1 MLIMA
6 NSFLP
11 DVEFSQPQSLDGL
24 YRQLAVIKTML
35 KEEMGS
41 KQATMEQQ
49 QDKITALMSMIE
61 AKNKTITE
69 LSQKLEESQRQAEG
83 NRQMVNKL
91 LNDIDRLQQDVGW
104 YRRTYEKRSLLGY
117 LKQKL
122 IKK

>member
-6 NSFLP
+6 NSFLS
-11 DVEFSQPQSLDGL
+11 DVEFSQSQSLDGV
-24 YRQLAVIKTML
+24 YRQLAIIKTML
-35 KEEMGS
+35 KEEIGS

-49 QDKITALMSMIE
+49 QDKITALMSMLE
-61 AKNKTITE
+61 TKNKAITG

-91 LNDIDRLQQDVGW
+91 LNDIDRLQQDVAW
-104 YRRTYEKRSLLGY
+104 YQRTYEKRSLLGY